1 MPVDPIPKGYRTVT
15 PYLIVPGVVKLLD
28 FLKRAFNAKE
38 KFHIMRPDGTIWH
51 AEVKIGD
58 SSIMMGE
65 PMGEFGPMPAS
76 IYLYVEN
83 CDAVYQRALGAGGVS
98 VMKPTD
104 QPTGERYG
112 GVKDPS
118 GNIWWIA
125 THIEDVSSKEQIRRS
140 KALVR
145 ERSHR
150 NRSAK

>member
-1 MPVDPIPKGYRTVT
+1 MPVDPIPKGYHTVT
-15 PYLIVPGVVKLLD
+15 PYLIVPGVVNLLD
-28 FLKRAFNAKE
+28 FLKRAFNAEE
-38 KFHIMRPDGTIWH
+38 KFHIMRPDGTVWH
-51 AEVKIGD
+51 AEVKVGD

-83 CDAVYQRALGAGGVS
+83 CDAVYRRALGAGGVS

-125 THIEDVSSKEQIRRS
+125 THIEDVSSKQQIRRS
-140 KALVR
+140 KALAR

>member
-1 MPVDPIPKGYRTVT
+1 M
-15 PYLIVPGVVKLLD
+15 
-28 FLKRAFNAKE
+28 
-38 KFHIMRPDGTIWH
+38 MRPDGTVWH
-51 AEVKIGD
+51 AEVKVGD

-83 CDAVYQRALGAGGVS
+83 CDAVYRRALAAGGVS

-112 GVKDPS
+112 GVRDPS

-125 THIEDVSSKEQIRRS
+125 THVKDVSSEEQVRLS
-140 KALVR
+140 KAHAR
-145 ERSHR
+145 MQANRK
-150 NRSAK
+150 RSAR